1 MATKFVVEGL
11 TSFRT
16 AIELGLSN
24 TMSSSTSQAVVTR
37 GGSVNSAEKVGTPSW
52 KTILALAVAGVA
64 IGAGAWYVLNASGT
78 PKKPKRPSTGGKKR
92 TKTKKEAQVEEGN
105 EAKRSSEK
113 TLPAESKT
121 SVLPESEPTSYPEN
135 LFPADVESLS
145 QGARAELA
153 KSAKTLGNK
162 YYGEKKYKEAI
173 DLYTQAIILQPDAV
187 FYSNRAACYA
197 NLNDYDKVVEDCTE
211 ALKLDPNYIKALNRR
226 AQAYE
231 NEDRWVD
238 ALNDYTVMCVLEE
251 FKNDAVLSSTDRV
264 LKTLAQNKAKEAIK
278 SKSPRLPSDTFI
290 AAYMDSFRLT
300 SKGTG
305 AVVSQAVIEEGDAHL
320 QRAFQAIGDRKWD
333 VAYEA
338 STASVES
345 GKLSSFFE
353 PLAYNLRAT
362 FAFLRGDVES
372 ALADLEKSL
381 ELDPKNVNTIIK
393 RASLFMERAEV
404 EQAIKEYNRAIEI
417 DPKDPDVYYHSTGQ
431 IRVLTQDNY
440 GAIEDYKKSISLDDT
455 FVYAHIQ
462 LGVAQYKLGDISTA
476 VTTFEK
482 AARKFKSS
490 GEVFNYHGEILLDTQ
505 RFDEALAN
513 FDKAIEMMPNSPL
526 PYINKAILYLQWKQD
541 ASTAEAECRKAI
553 GVDPLCDMA
562 YAQLAQLLLHQGKF
576 EESLDAYDKA
586 ADLARTEPE
595 LANAIAL
602 REAAA
607 AQLYVARNYPAVMA
621 RLRGGM

>member
-1 MATKFVVEGL
+1 
-11 TSFRT
+11 
-16 AIELGLSN
+16 
-24 TMSSSTSQAVVTR
+24 MSSSSSQAVVTS

-52 KTILALAVAGVA
+52 KTILALTVAGVA

-92 TKTKKEAQVEEGN
+92 TKNKKETQVGEGN
-105 EAKRSSEK
+105 EAKRPTEK
-113 TLPAESKT
+113 TVPAESKT

-135 LFPADVESLS
+135 VIPADVESLS
-145 QGARAELA
+145 QAERAELA
-153 KSAKTLGNK
+153 KTAKTLGNK

-173 DLYTQAIILQPDAV
+173 DLYTQAITLQPDAV

-197 NLNDYDKVVEDCTE
+197 NLVATKSNDYDKVVEDCTE

-251 FKNDAVLSSTDRV
+251 FKNDTVLSSADRI
-264 LKTLAQNKAKEAIK
+264 LKTLAQTKAKEAIK

-290 AAYMDSFRLT
+290 AAYMDSFRLST
-300 SKGTG
+300 EKPTVASKGTG
-305 AVVSQAVIEEGDAHL
+305 AVLTQAAIEEGDAHL
-320 QRAFQAIGDRKWD
+320 QRAFQAISDRKWD

-362 FAFLRGDVES
+362 FSFLRGDVDS

-393 RASLFMERAEV
+393 RASLFVERAEV
-404 EQAIKEYNRAIEI
+404 EQAIKEYYRAIEI

-482 AARKFKSS
+482 AARKFKAS

-562 YAQLAQLLLHQGKF
+562 YAQLAQLLLHEGKF
-576 EESLDAYDKA
+576 EESLAAYDKA

-607 AQLYVARNYPAVMA
+607 AQLYVASNYPAVMA